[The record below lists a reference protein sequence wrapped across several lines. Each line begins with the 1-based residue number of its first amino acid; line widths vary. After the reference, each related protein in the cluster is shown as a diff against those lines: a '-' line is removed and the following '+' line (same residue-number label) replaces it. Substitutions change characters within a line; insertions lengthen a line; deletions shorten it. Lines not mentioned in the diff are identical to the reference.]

1 VSSAQRAFLDANIII
16 EAFRI
21 GAWPEL
27 SRGSW
32 LETVQECEQ
41 EALTGNT
48 ARSGRVAVDPLAL
61 RSGLKASHNVG
72 RQERN
77 KLTHDYPKCASM
89 DPGERD
95 LFAYLYSHESPL
107 PASVVLSTAD
117 KGVVVRAN
125 DLGWLDNIVSLHDLL
140 VAANVASAKIA
151 LLDRQFQVAF
161 LSKVR
166 TDVRMGVIP

>member
-1 VSSAQRAFLDANIII
+1 VSSAQRAFLDANVII
-16 EAFRI
+16 ETFRI

-48 ARSGRVAVDPLAL
+48 ARSGRVAIDPQAL
-61 RSGLKASHNVG
+61 RSGLKASHSVG

-77 KLTHDYPKCASM
+77 KLTHDHPECASM

-95 LFAYLYSHESPL
+95 LFAHLYSHESPL
-107 PASVVLSTAD
+107 RATVVLSTAD

-125 DLGWLDNIVSLHDLL
+125 DLGWLDNIVSLQDLL
-140 VAANVASAKIA
+140 VAANVGSAKIA

-166 TDVRMGVIP
+166 TDVRLGVIP

>member
-1 VSSAQRAFLDANIII
+1 VSSAQCAFLDANIII

-21 GAWPEL
+21 GVWPEL
-27 SRGSW
+27 SRGCW

-41 EALTGNT
+41 EALTGNS
-48 ARSGRVAVDPLAL
+48 ARSGRVAVDPQAL
-61 RSGLKASHNVG
+61 RSGLKASHVVG

-77 KLTHDYPKCASM
+77 RLTLDHPKCASM

-95 LFAYLYSHESPL
+95 LFAYLYSHQSPL
-107 PASVVLSTAD
+107 PATIALSTAD

-125 DLGWLDNIVSLHDLL
+125 DVGWLDNLVSLQDLL
-140 VAANVASAKIA
+140 VAANVAAPKIA
-151 LLDRQFQVAF
+151 LLDLQFQSAF
-161 LSKVR
+161 LSRVR